1 MRRLSVIFVG
11 LIFFTNVSA
20 QNFNDALRI
29 VGYSPESNAR
39 AVGMGNAFDA
49 VSDNYSATYFNPAGL
64 AQIRYFEISTGF
76 EWMNKNTETAFLNN
90 SYQSK
95 KDKFSFNEMGFVF
108 PVSSYG
114 GNFVFSMGYNRRKNF
129 INRIDYNGYNQN
141 SSLVPFLTASNDDL
155 MYELALSY
163 PIYNGNDYLYDKT
176 IIDGR
181 MQQSGYIDEYGYLD
195 NWSVAFASKIG
206 KDLSWGITFNYIAGS
221 YHNEHYSYEEDVNN
235 YYDRN
240 TLTDPA
246 EPSTADFQNF
256 YLRDILDW
264 STDGW
269 EAKLGILFEARK
281 NWKISGTIKFPGWT
295 TIKEDYYVE
304 GKSRFGTGA
313 SFSINPP
320 YLNKVQYTVQS
331 PFEFTMG
338 SAYKLSYLLFSG
350 QVQFIDYYHLR
361 FSNGYSSFDIGGRNA
376 EIQDMLTG
384 AFNYNVG
391 LEFLI
396 PNLPVKLRGGFIY
409 QTSPFKN
416 DPAEYDKKYFTM
428 GLGIGATRTM
438 ELNLAYV
445 HGWTKNFGDL
455 YGAGEARYFTDNS
468 ANKLMMTFNFRY

>member
-1 MRRLSVIFVG
+1 MKNFFAITLG
-11 LIFFTNVSA
+11 LIILVNVSSA
-20 QNFNDALRI
+20 QNFNDALRL
-29 VGYSPESNAR
+29 VGYPPESNAR
-39 AVGMGNAFDA
+39 AVAMGNAFDA

-76 EWMNKNTETAFLNN
+76 DWTNVNTETTFFEN

-108 PVSSYG
+108 PVASYG

-129 INRIDYNGYNQN
+129 LNRIEYNGYNQN

-163 PIYNGNDYLYDKT
+163 PVYNGNDYLYDRT
-176 IIDGR
+176 IIDGQ

-195 NWSVAFASKIG
+195 NWSIAFASKIAKG
-206 KDLSWGITFNYIAGS
+206 LSWGITFNYIAGS
-221 YHNEHYSYEEDVNN
+221 YHNERYSYEEDVNN

-269 EAKLGILFEARK
+269 EAKFGMLYEARK

-295 TIKEDYYVE
+295 NIREDYYIE
-304 GKSRFGTGA
+304 GKSNFGTGA
-313 SFSINPP
+313 SYTIAPP
-320 YLNKVQYTVQS
+320 YLNKIKYTVQS
-331 PFEFTMG
+331 PFEFTLA
-338 SAYKLSYLLFSG
+338 SAYKLDYLLISG

-361 FSNGYSSFDIGGRNA
+361 FSSGPFYIGDKNA
-376 EIQDMLTG
+376 EIKETLTG

-391 LEFLI
+391 FEFLI

-409 QTSPFKN
+409 QTSPFRG

-428 GLGIGATRTM
+428 GLGLGATRTM
-438 ELNLAYV
+438 EFNLAYV

-455 YGAGEARYFTDNS
+455 YGAGEARYYTANS
-468 ANKLMMTFNFRY
+468 ANKLMITFNFRY